1 MLLQHSSAMEDI
13 GKDSVCMCVCEKD
26 FEICALKITIQTNN
40 VYLLIPHRGLYK
52 FFGTIINH
60 SELTSQPIE

>member
-40 VYLLIPHRGLYK
+40 
-52 FFGTIINH
+52 FIIMCIYRSPTGDFTNF
-60 SELTSQPIE
+60 LAQL